1 MLDPTVSALR
11 SHKPRHLALLQDGH
25 ALLITRAPLP
35 GVKPAPGQPGA
46 ASDYVPSTPDIFVA
60 VLADGRVMAF
70 NGHVDLGTGIRT
82 SLAQIV
88 AEELDVDLARVEMVL
103 GHTEAAPN
111 QGPTIASATI
121 QISAVPLRKAAA
133 QARAWLVARAA
144 ETLRVDAAALRVDD
158 GVIRPAASGTAN
170 HGTANHGTA
179 NAPIPPVTGASVDY
193 WTLLARGGA
202 IVSLAEAVALKDPAT
217 YRVVGQSTPR
227 VDIPAK
233 ATGGMSYVHDVRV
246 AGMRHGRVVRPPY
259 PGRDTGAFIGKSLL
273 AVDEHSVAGLPGNV
287 RVVRHGDFVGVV
299 ADREEQA
306 IRAARQL
313 VVQWAPI
320 PPAEDLSDLAKALRA
335 APSTLR
341 PLMEQGDVDSALA
354 AGAELACDYV
364 WPYQMHASIGP
375 SCAVADW
382 RDEGLT
388 VWSGTQNPHMLRI
401 DLHRLLERDEAQI
414 EIIRL
419 EAAGCYGRNCAD
431 DVCADAAL
439 LSRAVGAPVRVQ
451 LSREQEHAWEPKGT
465 AQLMT
470 VRGAIDRDGS
480 LSAYEFGTRYPS
492 NDAPLLALL
501 LTGRVPAEPR
511 TLQMGD
517 RTAVPPYRYASM
529 RIACHDMPS
538 IVRSS
543 WLRGVSA
550 LPNSF
555 AHDCFVDELAE
566 RAGQDPLAF
575 RLRHLDDERAVDLLR
590 AVAERAGWQAQS
602 PGTRG
607 LPAAD
612 GMLRGRGI
620 AYARYI
626 HSRFPG
632 FGAAWSAW
640 VVDLR
645 VDPDNGRIVV
655 ERIVVGQDTGMMV
668 NPDGVRHQIHG
679 NVIQSL
685 SRALKESV
693 GFDDKG
699 VTSLEWG
706 AYPILGFKEVPTVD
720 VVLMPRQ
727 DEPPMGAGESASVPG
742 AAAIANALFDATGKR
757 FRAPPFTPDRVLRVL
772 RGDR

>member
-1 MLDPTVSALR
+1 MLQDTPTQTR
-11 SHKPRHLALLQDGH
+11 THKTQHLALLQDRH
-25 ALLITRAPLP
+25 ALLVTRAPLP

-88 AEELDVDLARVEMVL
+88 AEELDVELSRVDMVL

-144 ETLRVDAAALRVDD
+144 SALSLDGAALRVDD
-158 GVIRPAASGTAN
+158 GVIHASDGVHT
-170 HGTANHGTA
+170 
-179 NAPIPPVTGASVDY
+179 DY
-193 WTLLARGGA
+193 WTILAQGGA
-202 IVSLAEAVALKDPAT
+202 ILSLADAVVLKDASE
-217 YRVVGQSTPR
+217 YRVVGKSAPR

-233 ATGGMSYVHDVRV
+233 ATGGLTYVHDVRV
-246 AGMRHGRVVRPPY
+246 PGMLHGRVVRPPY
-259 PGRDTGAFIGKSLL
+259 AGLDSGSFIGTSLL
-273 AVDEHSVAGLPGNV
+273 RVDEASIAGLPGV
-287 RVVRHGDFVGVV
+287 VKIVRHGDFIGIV
-299 ADREEQA
+299 AEREEQA

-313 VVQWAPI
+313 KLQWAPI
-320 PPAEDLSDLAKALRA
+320 PPAPDLSDLAQALRD

-341 PLMEQGDVDSALA
+341 PLTEQGDVEAALA
-354 AGAELACDYV
+354 HGTELACDYL

-375 SCAVADW
+375 SCAVADY
-382 RDEGLT
+382 REDGLT
-388 VWSGTQNPHMLRI
+388 VWAGTQNPHMLRI
-401 DLHRLLERDEAQI
+401 DLKRLLDLGEDRI
-414 EIIRL
+414 EIVRL

-470 VRGAIDRDGS
+470 VRGAIDQDGS
-480 LSAYEFGTRYPS
+480 LSAYDFSTRYPS

-501 LTGRVPAEPR
+501 LTGVVPAEPR

-517 RTAVPPYRYASM
+517 RTAVPPYRYESM
-529 RIACHDMPS
+529 RIACYDMPPL
-538 IVRSS
+538 VRSS

-575 RLRHLDDERAVDLLR
+575 RLRHLDDARAVDLLR
-590 AVAERAGWQAQS
+590 AVATRADWQSSAKGS
-602 PGTRG
+602 RG
-607 LPAAD
+607 RPDAD
-612 GMLRGRGI
+612 GLLRGRGI

-640 VVDLR
+640 VIDLQ
-645 VDPDNGRIVV
+645 VDPKTGRINVD
-655 ERIVVGQDTGMMV
+655 RIVVGQDTGMMV

-679 NVIQSL
+679 NVIQAL

-693 GFDDKG
+693 SFDAKG

-706 AYPILGFKEVPTVD
+706 AYPILGFKDIPAID
-720 VVLMPRQ
+720 VVMMPRQ

-742 AAAIANALFDATGKR
+742 AAAVANALFDATGQR
-757 FRAPPFTPDRVLRVL
+757 FRAPPFTPERVMQVLRNK
-772 RGDR
+772 G

>member
-1 MLDPTVSALR
+1 MRATPLMPQDTPIPSST
-11 SHKPRHLALLQDGH
+11 HKTQHLALLQDRH
-25 ALLITRAPLP
+25 ALLVTRAPLP

-60 VLADGRVMAF
+60 VLANGRVMAF

-88 AEELDVDLARVEMVL
+88 AEELDVELARVDMVL

-144 ETLRVDAAALRVDD
+144 SSLSLDGATLRVDD
-158 GVIRPAASGTAN
+158 GVIQSPDGVRT
-170 HGTANHGTA
+170 
-179 NAPIPPVTGASVDY
+179 DY
-193 WTLLARGGA
+193 WTILAQGGA
-202 IVSLAEAVALKDPAT
+202 ILSLADAVVLKHASE
-217 YRVVGQSTPR
+217 YRVVGKSAPR

-233 ATGGMSYVHDVRV
+233 ATGGLTYVHDVRV
-246 AGMRHGRVVRPPY
+246 PGMLHGRVVRPPY
-259 PGRDTGAFIGKSLL
+259 AGLDSGSFIGKSLL
-273 AVDEHSVAGLPGNV
+273 SVDESSIADLPGV
-287 RVVRHGDFVGVV
+287 VKIVRHGDFVGIV
-299 ADREEQA
+299 AEREEQA

-313 VVQWAPI
+313 KLRWASI
-320 PPAEDLSDLAKALRA
+320 PPAPDLSDLAQALRD

-341 PLMEQGDVDSALA
+341 PLSEQGDVEAALA
-354 AGAELACDYV
+354 HGTELACDYL

-375 SCAVADW
+375 SCAVADY
-382 RDEGLT
+382 REDGLT
-388 VWSGTQNPHMLRI
+388 VWAGTQNPHMLRI
-401 DLHRLLERDEAQI
+401 DLKRLLDLGEDKI
-414 EIIRL
+414 EIVRL

-480 LSAYEFGTRYPS
+480 LSAYDFSTRYPS

-501 LTGRVPAEPR
+501 LTGVVPAEPR

-529 RIACHDMPS
+529 RIACHDMPPL
-538 IVRSS
+538 VRSS

-575 RLRHLDDERAVDLLR
+575 RLRHLEDSRAVDLLR
-590 AVAERAGWQAQS
+590 AVATRANWQAAAKGS
-602 PGTRG
+602 RG
-607 LPAAD
+607 RPDAD
-612 GMLRGRGI
+612 GLLRGRGV

-640 VVDLR
+640 VIDLQ
-645 VDPDNGRIVV
+645 VDPQTGRINVD
-655 ERIVVGQDTGMMV
+655 RIVVGQDTGMMV

-679 NVIQSL
+679 NVIQAL

-693 GFDDKG
+693 SFDAKG

-706 AYPILGFKEVPTVD
+706 AYPILGFKEIPDID
-720 VVLMPRQ
+720 VVLMSRQ

-742 AAAIANALFDATGKR
+742 AAAVANALFDATGKR
-757 FRAPPFTPDRVLRVL
+757 FRAPPFTPERVM
-772 RGDR
+772 